1 MHTMSLLSNKY
12 EINGGEMTFK
22 SVSLDDEG
30 LYQCVAENEFGSV
43 SSSAVLT
50 VEAGKHQTLLLTA
63 HSSRKMTV
71 VTQYKLS

>member
-1 MHTMSLLSNKY
+1 MSLLSNKY

-50 VEAGKHQTLLLTA
+50 VEAGKHQTLLLNTA

-71 VTQYKLS
+71 VTKYK